1 MEVLLA
7 SGLVVAVPLP
17 SRDRLLGLLLVG
29 PDRSEAPATQ
39 EDLDLLTTIGEQGAS
54 AIATAR
60 LSEQL
65 AESRAFDAF
74 SRLSSFI
81 IHDLKN
87 SISALSMLTQN
98 AKRHFDNPE
107 FRADALRTLD
117 RTVARMQKLLGRL
130 SSGQAA
136 DGLILD
142 DVDLADLA
150 RDTVGGALAG
160 SRVRVKLDLAPV
172 PLVRAD
178 ADALHRVLQNL
189 VTNAVEA
196 MEDEGEITVRTFQR
210 EEWVGCSVTDTG
222 CGMSDEFIRKS
233 LFVPFQTTKKGG
245 WGIGLYQARELLA
258 AQGGRIEVS
267 SQEGRGTTMTL
278 LISGRAETAI

>member
-1 MEVLLA
+1 
-7 SGLVVAVPLP
+7 
-17 SRDRLLGLLLVG
+17 
-29 PDRSEAPATQ
+29 
-39 EDLDLLTTIGEQGAS
+39 
-54 AIATAR
+54 
-60 LSEQL
+60 
-65 AESRAFDAF
+65 
-74 SRLSSFI
+74 
-81 IHDLKN
+81 
-87 SISALSMLTQN
+87 
-98 AKRHFDNPE
+98 
-107 FRADALRTLD
+107 
-117 RTVARMQKLLGRL
+117 
-130 SSGQAA
+130 
-136 DGLILD
+136 
-142 DVDLADLA
+142 
-150 RDTVGGALAG
+150 
-160 SRVRVKLDLAPV
+160 VKLDLAPV